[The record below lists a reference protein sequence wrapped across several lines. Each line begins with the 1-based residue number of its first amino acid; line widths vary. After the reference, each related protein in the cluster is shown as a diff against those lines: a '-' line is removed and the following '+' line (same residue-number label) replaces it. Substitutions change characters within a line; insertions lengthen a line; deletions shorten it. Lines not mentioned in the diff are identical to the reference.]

1 MKVGAVVS
9 TTKNEEKNMDQK
21 QIQVMLLYVSIGLRV
36 LSARIVLL
44 LALALTFS
52 LFAWAMYW
60 PTHERIA
67 CATIFAL
74 LVFIPVIRMDSKL
87 KSDRIV
93 VAPEGAQNE

>member
-1 MKVGAVVS
+1 
-9 TTKNEEKNMDQK
+9 MDQK